1 MQATT
6 TQSTVG
12 PSHPQAPQSALN
24 THCGK
29 CSEKPV
35 GDRGYFLLPGPLPA
49 GSKVA
54 TFSQTLK
61 LPLFR
66 APLGSG
72 CLTPNCIS
80 QLSLHLV
87 WPYGWFLPVECERKW
102 WAPSW
107 PQMLRRCVLS
117 FPIHPLNTGDNKALR
132 SSWSHRLGGGL
143 VTMEKNHEPTRTP
156 AFYHY
161 ENESESEVAQSC
173 LTLWD
178 PMDCSLPGSSL
189 HGILQ
194 ARVLEWVAIAFSRG
208 SSRPRD

>member
-35 GDRGYFLLPGPLPA
+35 GDREYFLLPGPLPA

-54 TFSQTLK
+54 TFNQTLK
-61 LPLFR
+61 LPLSR

-80 QLSLHLV
+80 QLSLHLA
-87 WPYGWFLPVECERKW
+87 WPYGWFLPVESERKS

-107 PQMLRRCVLS
+107 PQLLRRR
-117 FPIHPLNTGDNKALR
+117 PTTERHWGDLR
-132 SSWSHRLGGGL
+132 SDGSPGKGCFQKKLALELETEWRI
-143 VTMEKNHEPTRTP
+143 
-156 AFYHY
+156 
-161 ENESESEVAQSC
+161 C
-173 LTLWD
+173 LTNSLGH
-178 PMDCSLPGSSL
+178 PSPPALGHRCSWFSGFRVWTGTSL
-189 HGILQ
+189 LDFLGL
-194 ARVLEWVAIAFSRG
+194 
-208 SSRPRD
+208 

>member
-35 GDRGYFLLPGPLPA
+35 GDREYFLLPGPLPA

-54 TFSQTLK
+54 TFNQTLK
-61 LPLFR
+61 LPLSR

-80 QLSLHLV
+80 QLSLHLA
-87 WPYGWFLPVECERKW
+87 WPYGWFLPVESERKS

-107 PQMLRRCVLS
+107 PQLLRRRCVLS

-132 SSWSHRLGGGL
+132 SSWSHRLEGGL
-143 VTMEKNHEPTRTP
+143 VTMEKMSSAHT
-156 AFYHY
+156 
-161 ENESESEVAQSC
+161 VDLQKD
-173 LTLWD
+173 LT
-178 PMDCSLPGSSL
+178 
-189 HGILQ
+189 
-194 ARVLEWVAIAFSRG
+194 
-208 SSRPRD
+208 